1 MERGGFQMLMFIVR
15 DILKRAKLT
24 LVQAILLW
32 VILLHIEELLYAN
45 LTEILRP
52 ICQLQMV

>member
-1 MERGGFQMLMFIVR
+1 MLMFIVR
-15 DILKRAKLT
+15 KILKRAKLT

-45 LTEILRP
+45 LTEILRT

>member
-1 MERGGFQMLMFIVR
+1 MEWSGFEMLMFIVR
-15 DILKRAKLT
+15 NILKRAKLT

>member
-1 MERGGFQMLMFIVR
+1 MLMFIVR
-15 DILKRAKLT
+15 NILKRAKLT

-52 ICQLQMV
+52 ICQL

>member
-1 MERGGFQMLMFIVR
+1 MLMFIVR
-15 DILKRAKLT
+15 NILKRAKLT

-45 LTEILRP
+45 LTEILRL

>member
-1 MERGGFQMLMFIVR
+1 MLMFIVR
-15 DILKRAKLT
+15 NILKRAKLT

-45 LTEILRP
+45 LTEILSP

>member
-1 MERGGFQMLMFIVR
+1 MLMFIVR
-15 DILKRAKLT
+15 NIVKRAKLT

-45 LTEILRP
+45 LTEILRT

>member
-1 MERGGFQMLMFIVR
+1 MLMFIVSN
-15 DILKRAKLT
+15 ILKRAKLT

>member
-1 MERGGFQMLMFIVR
+1 MLMFIVR
-15 DILKRAKLT
+15 NIVKRAKLT
-24 LVQAILLW
+24 LVQAILLLW

-45 LTEILRP
+45 LTEILRS